1 MKRFSLPLLA
11 AAFLVGCGPSRLP
24 SDFNTGSTPR
34 PENDNVVLDF
44 RQSSAFDNA
53 AAWARTG
60 TIPPEAIIA
69 TVNFDFDQ
77 YTVNATERA
86 KLDAAAGK
94 AKATKIL
101 VVGYT
106 DQFGTEEYNLG
117 LSDKRAH
124 SARDYLVKLGCNQAN
139 TEVLGLGEQQADK
152 SAAGRQSGAKD
163 RKAIIVDANYSGAAL
178 NPPASSVV
186 APSNGNF
193 RAPAAPAKAPV
204 SGPAPGPVTAL

>member
-1 MKRFSLPLLA
+1 MKRLTLPLLA
-11 AAFLVGCGPSRLP
+11 AAFLVGCGPSRMP
-24 SDFNTGSTPR
+24 SDFANGAGSGNGTGTG
-34 PENDNVVLDF
+34 VLDF
-44 RQSSAFDNA
+44 RPNGAFDNA
-53 AAWARTG
+53 ASWARNG
-60 TIPPEAIIA
+60 NIPPEAIIA
-69 TVNFDFDQ
+69 TIYFEFDH
-77 YTVNATERA
+77 YTVDAKERA

-117 LSDKRAH
+117 LSDKRAQ
-124 SARDYLVKLGCNQAN
+124 STREYLVKLGCNQAN

-163 RKAIIVDANYSGAAL
+163 RKAVVVDANYSGAAL
-178 NPPASSVV
+178 S
-186 APSNGNF
+186 
-193 RAPAAPAKAPV
+193 APAAGAKPVAPVSGAKAPV

>member
-1 MKRFSLPLLA
+1 MKRLTLPLLA
-11 AAFLVGCGPSRLP
+11 AAFLVGCGPSRMP
-24 SDFNTGSTPR
+24 SDFANGAGSGNGTGTG
-34 PENDNVVLDF
+34 VLDF
-44 RQSSAFDNA
+44 RPNGAFDNA
-53 AAWARTG
+53 ASWARNG
-60 TIPPEAIIA
+60 NIPPEAIIA
-69 TVNFDFDQ
+69 TIYFEFDH
-77 YTVNATERA
+77 YTVDAKERA

-117 LSDKRAH
+117 LSDKRAQ
-124 SARDYLVKLGCNQAN
+124 STREYLVKLGCNQAN

-163 RKAIIVDANYSGAAL
+163 RKAVVVDANYSGAAL
-178 NPPASSVV
+178 S
-186 APSNGNF
+186 
-193 RAPAAPAKAPV
+193 APAAGAKPVAPVSGAKAPS

>member
-24 SDFNTGSTPR
+24 SDFNSGSTTGGT
-34 PENDNVVLDF
+34 NTGVLDF
-44 RQSSAFDNA
+44 RPSSAFDNA
-53 AAWARTG
+53 AAWARNG

-69 TVNFDFDQ
+69 TVHFDFDQ

-117 LSDKRAH
+117 LSDKRAQ

-178 NPPASSVV
+178 TAPASSVV

>member
-1 MKRFSLPLLA
+1 MKRFTLPLLA
-11 AAFLVGCGPSRLP
+11 AAFLVGCGPSRMP
-24 SDFNTGSTPR
+24 TDFSGGTGAGTSPGALDVR
-34 PENDNVVLDF
+34 PNG
-44 RQSSAFDNA
+44 AFDNA
-53 AAWARTG
+53 AAWARNG

-69 TVNFDFDQ
+69 TVYFEFDH
-77 YTVNATERA
+77 YTVDAKERA

-117 LSDKRAH
+117 LSDKRAQ
-124 SARDYLVKLGCNQAN
+124 STREYLVKLGCNQAN

-163 RKAIIVDANYSGAAL
+163 RKAVVVDANYSGAAL
-178 NPPASSVV
+178 S
-186 APSNGNF
+186 
-193 RAPAAPAKAPV
+193 APAAGAKPVAPVSGAKAPV